1 MIPPLA
7 EGQQTT
13 LTCTAPGLC
22 SGSVPTITWT
32 WRGTGE
38 NNTHITGNITTE
50 TLTAV
55 TQRHSSTLT
64 FNPSVEHHGTD
75 VTCQVSF
82 TGDTTT
88 EETVTLNVTYV
99 KEVKVTGITRVKEGE
114 TLNLTCS
121 VESFPPSLIMWFKLS
136 DNNMKNGTKDNL
148 QIETLTDPQN
158 STESVLQSNTGL
170 STLIISNMTVEHAG
184 RYICTVKHQ
193 DISTTVY
200 VDVTVSYVK
209 EVKVT
214 GITRVKEGETLN
226 LTCSV
231 ESFPPSLIMWFKL
244 SDNNM
249 KNGTKDNLQIETLT
263 DPQNSTESDLQSNTG
278 LSTLIISNMTVEHAG
293 CYICTVKH
301 LNNTLIQKVDITVIY
316 MKKPRITGDADVKE
330 GDTLNLTCSVE
341 SFPPSLITWTKLG
354 LDTNLDNRIDA
365 DLQNHTLIISNVTV
379 EHAGRYICTA
389 KHQDISS
396 TVYVNV
402 TVSWFANILNVSGCV
417 TQSTVLT
424 CVCIS
429 QGNPLPTIQWPLLEN
444 HKEYS
449 VITTVS
455 NYTVNSTI
463 TLTAKDH
470 SNTVVECVSNNGNG
484 KAKENIT
491 IQMRTTEQEDQSRL
505 LKAVSRLETILAFL
519 IGVFLSATLCCLA
532 NKCYRQKQKNSEKL
546 DGTLEMVTTED
557 DPLRDAGRALE
568 DDQTPTNQQEAAK
581 DGAEATVNGDPDLNS
596 GPKDVEY
603 ASIDFS
609 VLKRKS
615 LRGAAKKQETTETEY
630 AEIKREGKVERQD
643 VDVEP
648 DEMLECKEDKAMMG
662 EDEETKHCV
671 PEEEEAE
678 DVALY
683 SNVKDIMGEI

>member
-32 WRGTGE
+32 WRGRGE
-38 NNTHITGNITTE
+38 NNTQITGNIMTE

-64 FNPSVEHHGTD
+64 FNPSAEHHGTD
-75 VTCQVSF
+75 VTCKVSF
-82 TGDTTT
+82 TGGTTT
-88 EETVTLNVTYV
+88 EETVTLNVTYM
-99 KEVKVTGITRVKEGE
+99 KKPRFTGEALVKEGD
-114 TLNLTCS
+114 TLNLTCW
-121 VESFPPSLIMWFKLS
+121 VESFPPSLITWFKLS
-136 DNNMKNGTKDNL
+136 DKNVKSGTETTL
-148 QIETLTDPQN
+148 QIDTLSDPQN
-158 STESVLQSNTGL
+158 STESILQSDTGS
-170 STLIISNMTVEHAG
+170 STLIISNMTA
-184 RYICTVKHQ
+184 
-193 DISTTVY
+193 
-200 VDVTVSYVK
+200 
-209 EVKVT
+209 
-214 GITRVKEGETLN
+214 
-226 LTCSV
+226 
-231 ESFPPSLIMWFKL
+231 
-244 SDNNM
+244 
-249 KNGTKDNLQIETLT
+249 
-263 DPQNSTESDLQSNTG
+263 
-278 LSTLIISNMTVEHAG
+278 EHAG
-293 CYICTVKH
+293 CYICAAKH
-301 LNNTLIQKVDITVIY
+301 LNNTLMQKVDITVIY
-316 MKKPRITGDADVKE
+316 MKKPRITGDALVKE
-330 GDTLNLTCSVE
+330 GDTLNLTCWVE

-365 DLQNHTLIISNVTV
+365 DLQNHTGSSTLIISNVTV

-396 TVYVNV
+396 TVYVDV

-444 HKEYS
+444 RKEYL

-463 TLTAKDH
+463 TLTATDH
-470 SNTVVECVSNNGNG
+470 SNTVVECVSSNGNG
-484 KAKENIT
+484 EAKENFT
-491 IQMRTTEQEDQSRL
+491 IHMRTTEQEDQSRL
-505 LKAVSRLETILAFL
+505 LKVVSRLEVIIAFL
-519 IGVFLSATLCCLA
+519 IGVFLSATLCCLT
-532 NKCYRQKQKNSEKL
+532 NKYYRQKQKNSEKL
-546 DGTLEMVTTED
+546 DGTLEMVTTEE
-557 DPLRDAGRALE
+557 DPLIDAGRALE
-568 DDQTPTNQQEAAK
+568 DDQTHQQEAAK
-581 DGAEATVNGDPDLNS
+581 DGAEVEENGAPDLNS

-609 VLKRKS
+609 VLKRKG

-643 VDVEP
+643 IDGEP
-648 DEMLECKEDKAMMG
+648 DEMLEYKEEEDMMG